1 MSLKGRL
8 TALAV
13 WWGWMPALYA
23 LVWVVL
29 NYLME
34 GFRFGQQLDQFMMAN
49 FWSGSVMLW
58 TWLAVGLVG
67 TVVILMYDEQMV
79 EVGSRYSR
87 YERRER
93 TLTSGPVRIV
103 AVVVALLAVI
113 SAVQVFRVSWDND
126 KDEAR
131 YYNQAT
137 TFYVP
142 DVADPPNS
150 LQRLTNGAAQSSSED
165 CDLVGNADVPSCIR
179 EGTLDMAGWDP
190 RIGSLNGAV
199 FALTR
204 STGDRQRVSLN
215 EATMAYLNGESP
227 RWSGVLD
234 GSGTQQALGGVAEWE
249 GEGEAN
255 QCLFEG
261 EFALGEAFGG
271 SKRNSLNNLLA
282 ERFPSLRF
290 TISDVWGYCDG
301 DEPIVVIPM
310 TRQAYVANRTVDT
323 AGGLVTVRGDNG
335 QTQLTYV
342 ATAQPGDFP
351 GPVYPA
357 SLVVEQRHQA
367 EWAAGRKNRE
377 SYGFGYEPATSEV
390 QEGNVSEYLLRNAT
404 TGRLEWVTP
413 LTLRNSSSELFV
425 AYAVS
430 PADEVSSGNLNQLDV
445 YVLGDDDPRRINI
458 DNLEADA
465 LNYFVENVGTFR
477 SNGGKLVEFTPVD
490 GDIWRAFGELNG
502 RVVYRLDI
510 SASNAI
516 SPQLV
521 SLSPQGEEPEGDD
534 TPDNASCGEPVSGLT
549 PAQLVSCIQQM
560 ADELESREQT
570 SGN

>member
-1 MSLKGRL
+1 MSIKSKL
-8 TALAV
+8 TTLAV
-13 WWGWMPALYA
+13 WWLWMPALYA
-23 LVWVVL
+23 VL
-29 NYLME
+29 WGILHYLME
-34 GFRFGQQLDQFMMAN
+34 GFRFGQQLDQFMLAN

-58 TWLAVGLVG
+58 TWLAIGLIG
-67 TVVILMYDEQMV
+67 TVVILMYDEQTIDA
-79 EVGSRYSR
+79 GDRY
-87 YERRER
+87 YERTER
-93 TLTSGPVRIV
+93 TLTSGPLRVV
-103 AVVVALLAVI
+103 AVFVALLAIV
-113 SAVQVFRVSWDND
+113 SVVQVFRVAWDND

-142 DVADPPNS
+142 DVTDPPNS
-150 LQRLTNGAAQSSSED
+150 LQRLTDGATQSSGEE
-165 CDLVGNADVPSCIR
+165 CDLVGGADVPSCVR
-179 EGTLDMAGWDP
+179 EGTLDAAGWDP
-190 RIGSLNGAV
+190 RIGSLNGAI

-227 RWSGVLD
+227 RWSGILD

-261 EFALGEAFGG
+261 EFALDEAFGG

-282 ERFPSLRF
+282 EEYPALRF

-301 DEPIVVIPM
+301 DEPIVVVPM
-310 TRQAYVANRTVDT
+310 TRQVRTASRTVDT
-323 AGGLVTVRGDNG
+323 AGGLVTVRGSNG

-342 ATAQPGDFP
+342 ASADPGDYP

-357 SLVVEQRHQA
+357 SLVETQRTQV
-367 EWAAGRKNRE
+367 EWAAGRKNRNN
-377 SYGFGYEPATSEV
+377 YGFGYEPATSEV
-390 QEGNVSEYLLRNAT
+390 QEGNVSEYLLRNAN

-445 YVLGDDDPRRINI
+445 YVLADDDPRRINI

-477 SNGGKLVEFTPVD
+477 SNGGKLVEFVPVD
-490 GDIWRAFGELNG
+490 GDVWRAFGELNG

-510 SASNAI
+510 SANNTI

-521 SLSPQGEEPEGDD
+521 SLSPQGEEPEGGDN

-549 PAQLVSCIQQM
+549 PTQLVVCIQQM
-560 ADELESREQT
+560 ADELQT
-570 SGN
+570 RQENSGG